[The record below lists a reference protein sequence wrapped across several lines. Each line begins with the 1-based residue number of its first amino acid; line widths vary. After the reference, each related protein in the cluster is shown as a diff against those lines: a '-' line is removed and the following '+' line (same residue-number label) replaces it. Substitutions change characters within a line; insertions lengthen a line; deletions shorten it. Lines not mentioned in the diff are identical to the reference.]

1 MLLQS
6 NEQRAESLMQLARQ
20 DVKDRWRQYQQLAA
34 EDGAV

>member
-20 DVKDRWRQYQQLAA
+20 NVKDRWNQYKELAD